1 MSLELSYSQNVYLN
15 SLDTKYRAFVG
26 GFGSGKTF
34 VGCLDLAIFAGKHPK
49 TVQGYFAPTY
59 PNIRDIFYPTF
70 DEAASLLGFRTDI
83 KESNKEV
90 HLYRNGFY
98 YGTVICRS
106 MDNPKTIIGFKISR
120 ALVDEIDTLTKIKAQ
135 DAWNKI
141 IARLRLK
148 IDGIENGVG
157 VTTTPEGFLFVYS
170 TFKDNPTE
178 SYSMIQSSTYEN
190 EKYLPDDYI
199 QTLKETYP
207 EELADAYIDGE
218 FVNLTSGSV
227 YRNYDRKRCESN
239 ETIRDKEPLF
249 VGQDFNVYNMA
260 SVIYVKRGPEWHA
273 VDELTG
279 LKDTPDMLRVIGER
293 FPDNKIIFYP
303 DSSGKNRKSSGASTT
318 DIRMIEAEYSCRYK
332 STNPLVKDRVLSMNT
347 AFDKGLLKVNSK
359 KCPEY
364 VKGLEQQVYDDNGEP
379 DKKSGLDHQL
389 DAGGYPI
396 AYEMPVNKPTV
407 VLTAVRGM

>member
-1 MSLELSYSQNVYLN
+1 MQVNLN
-15 SLDTKYRAFVG
+15 KPQLQFMQMNSKFRAYVS
-26 GFGSGKTF
+26 GFRGGKTY
-34 VGCLDLAIFAGKHPK
+34 VGTIARMDHFLRHPK
-49 TVQGYFAPTY
+49 VNQGYFAPTY
-59 PNIRDIFYPTF
+59 PQIRDIFYPTV
-70 DEAASLLGFRTDI
+70 EEVSHAMGLRVEIRSG
-83 KESNKEV
+83 NKEV
-90 HLYRNGFY
+90 HVFNGRKY
-98 YGTVICRS
+98 LGTVICRS
-106 MDNPKTIIGFKISR
+106 MQQPETIIGFKIGD
-120 ALVDEIDTLTKIKAQ
+120 ALVDEIDTMPVDAAEH
-135 DAWNKI
+135 AWNKI
-141 IARLRLK
+141 IARMSYKGARNG
-148 IDGIENGVG
+148 ID
-157 VTTTPEGFLFVYS
+157 VTTTPEGFKFVYRK
-170 TFKDNPTE
+170 FKDNPTE
-178 SYSMIQSSTYEN
+178 SYGLIQASTYDN
-190 EKYLPDDYI
+190 EKNLPDDYI
-199 QTLKETYP
+199 PSLLETYP
-207 EELADAYIDGE
+207 AELIEAYLNGQ

-260 SVIYVKRGPEWHA
+260 SVIYVKRGQEWHA